1 MGPSESNLVQAYSW
15 DGDSEGVTV
24 RFTGDVTC
32 LQMSRDMLAAGSAD
46 MILKV
51 INTLDFT
58 ETSLEGHQGSL
69 LSVTLAK
76 QGDYVASSCCD
87 GSVQL
92 WNFNTKVCVRT
103 LG

>member
-32 LQMSRDMLAAGSAD
+32 LQMSRDMLAAGSTH

-51 INTLDFT
+51 VNTLDFT
-58 ETSLEGHQGSL
+58 ETSLEGHQGPL
-69 LSVTLAK
+69 LSVSLFK
-76 QGDYVASSCCD
+76 QGDCMASFSLSMCK
-87 GSVQL
+87 
-92 WNFNTKVCVRT
+92 N
-103 LG
+103 LGMSGRLGKI